1 MKKILKI
8 ILINIIIIFALLI
21 AIELICCITKKEF
34 LSEPT
39 FKHLKDMMKVQ
50 YSFNS
55 EIHDSR
61 YRFIPYLEDETQE
74 TKKSPIILMG
84 GSFTNGFG
92 IGDNYTFNAQLKNY
106 TNRDIYNLG
115 INGGGPREI
124 LMSLQNENLI
134 KRIHKT
140 PQYIIYTYIPD
151 HKRRL
156 YVPLAFLNANYK
168 PINNYTDLQFYTPIM
183 PIYKSFI
190 YETIMNKL
198 YKNNL
203 IAKEK
208 TEKFFNLYIKKI
220 NEEIKKLFGEKTQL
234 VILVYYENEKEN
246 WDIIKKEGI
255 TVINILEDWNI
266 NTQEVRFKGN
276 DQEHP
281 NAKAWETIV
290 PELVK
295 ELKPDK

>member
-1 MKKILKI
+1 MKKFFKI
-8 ILINIIIIFALLI
+8 IFINILVILALIIAT
-21 AIELICCITKKEF
+21 ELICCISKKEF
-34 LSEPT
+34 LSKPT

-55 EIHDSR
+55 EIHDGR
-61 YRFIPYLEDETQE
+61 YRFIPYFENKIQMCPNQ
-74 TKKSPIILMG
+74 PIILVG

-92 IGDNYTFNAQLKNY
+92 IEDNYTFDAQLKKY

-124 LMSLQNENLI
+124 LMSIQNENLI

-168 PINNYTDLQFYTPIM
+168 PINNYKDLQFYTPIM

-203 IAKEK
+203 IK
-208 TEKFFNLYIKKI
+208 TTEQLFNLYIKKI
-220 NEEIKKLFGEKTQL
+220 NEEINKQFGENTQL
-234 VILVYYENEKEN
+234 IILVYYEKEKEN
-246 WDIIKKEGI
+246 WNEIKKYGI
-255 TVINILEDWNI
+255 KVINIQEDWNI
-266 NTQEVRFKGN
+266 NTQEPQFKGK

-281 NAKAWETIV
+281 NAKAWEVIV
-290 PELVK
+290 PKLIK
-295 ELKPDK
+295 ELGL